1 MRNYC
6 PWVTFSGFKVIT
18 VHIRISGFLCIFILV
33 NNTVLGYITW
43 NFYWSYKHYRVTSRE
58 VHFIFEYPKFRT
70 KLQTYLWAIKNN
82 LLLKYFEI
90 KLLDAVHLDAGGG
103 MFPPC
108 GLLRLSLHR
117 HRGQV
122 SPLHALNRWAVEIW
136 SRDIQWTNQDLL
148 SLIHISRQEHPPGRR
163 YHYNNK
169 FQYNDTDTDG
179 NRNRNWRFLWGFL
192 NNPVFLPHTKCLK
205 NKRIS

>member
-18 VHIRISGFLCIFILV
+18 VHIKISGFLCIFILV

-70 KLQTYLWAIKNN
+70 KVQTDLWAIKNN
-82 LLLKYFEI
+82 SLLKYFEI

-122 SPLHALNRWAVEIW
+122 SPLQP
-136 SRDIQWTNQDLL
+136 QWPQN
-148 SLIHISRQEHPPGRR
+148 ISVMNYFSYLTSGTSTRPTLRLQQQGP
-163 YHYNNK
+163 
-169 FQYNDTDTDG
+169 
-179 NRNRNWRFLWGFL
+179 
-192 NNPVFLPHTKCLK
+192 
-205 NKRIS
+205 I